1 MKKSLYFA
9 IGAIVGAGLGASAT
23 YFYMVKKQSDT
34 LAAVTDQLR
43 DYYANNPQKKVEVK
57 MDNSEQKEDMPEV
70 VHEKSCMSSEHFTQ
84 DCYKDYTKCR
94 DVPFRVDTE
103 VHENEDGELEAQTLV
118 KMGTEA
124 ELEPY
129 SIPPEDFD
137 AGNGYRKIMLV
148 WYEKNK
154 VLAYDNNPRITIDPD
169 NYHDIVGDFEDHF
182 DDWEKDT
189 VYMRNEVEATDYEID
204 ACLTD
209 YNELLKVLPYD
220 DLVDEEGVPIDG

>member
-1 MKKSLYFA
+1 MNKSTYALIGGVIGAA
-9 IGAIVGAGLGASAT
+9 IGAGAT
-23 YFYMVKKQSDT
+23 YIYMQRKTTELVSDAIDG
-34 LAAVTDQLR
+34 LRKYYGADDSVQENRNDASVTDEPA
-43 DYYANNPQKKVEVK
+43 DG
-57 MDNSEQKEDMPEV
+57 
-70 VHEKSCMSSEHFTQ
+70 KSCEPTRKYTQ
-84 DCYKDYTKCR
+84 EDYKDYTKCR
-94 DVPFRVDTE
+94 SVPFRVDTE
-103 VHENEDGELEAQTLV
+103 MHENEDGELEAQTLV

-137 AGNGYRKIMLV
+137 ADNGYRKIMLI

-169 NYHDIVGDFEDHF
+169 NYHDTVGDFEDHF

-189 VYMRNEVEATDYEID
+189 VYMRNEVEETDYEID

-209 YNELLKVLPYD
+209 YDELLKVLPYD

>member
-1 MKKSLYFA
+1 MNKSTYALIGGVIGVA
-9 IGAIVGAGLGASAT
+9 IGAGAT
-23 YFYMVKKQSDT
+23 YIYMQRKMTELVSDAIDGLRKYYGADDSVQENKKDAS
-34 LAAVTDQLR
+34 VTDEPA
-43 DYYANNPQKKVEVK
+43 DG
-57 MDNSEQKEDMPEV
+57 
-70 VHEKSCMSSEHFTQ
+70 KSCEPTRKYTQ
-84 DCYKDYTKCR
+84 EDYKDYTKCR
-94 DVPFRVDTE
+94 PVPFRVDTE
-103 VHENEDGELEAQTLV
+103 MHENEDGELEAQTLV
-118 KMGTEA
+118 KMGTEV

-137 AGNGYRKIMLV
+137 ADNGYRKIMLI

-169 NYHDIVGDFEDHF
+169 NYHDTVGDFEDHF

-189 VYMRNEVEATDYEID
+189 VYMRNEVEETDYEID

-209 YNELLKVLPYD
+209 YDELLKVLPYD